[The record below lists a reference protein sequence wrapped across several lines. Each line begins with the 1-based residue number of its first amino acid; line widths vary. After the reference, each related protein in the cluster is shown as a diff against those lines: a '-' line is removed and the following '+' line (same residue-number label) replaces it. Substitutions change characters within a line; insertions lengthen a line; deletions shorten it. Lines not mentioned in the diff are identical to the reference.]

1 MKKEIYIGIGIV
13 ALFIYLKYQHEK
25 EKASKKI
32 SGGGMVQPAPIMYWG
47 VPFQYGG
54 GGDVNQNVNVYQ
66 TQAPMSTP
74 IQQPIAQPSPALM
87 GGRGGGR
94 GK

>member
-1 MKKEIYIGIGIV
+1 MKKEIYIGLGVI
-13 ALFIYLKYQHEK
+13 ALLVYLKYQHEK
-25 EKASKKI
+25 EKSQKS
-32 SGGGMVQPAPIMYWG
+32 SGGNVQQPQPSIYWG
-47 VPFQYGG
+47 IPFQYGG

-74 IQQPIAQPSPALM
+74 IQQPIAQPSPAQM